1 MYGFNFCQ
9 CRWVKWWVD
18 SYSQASRSPF
28 ISDQSPPPLITHRL
42 SGVLVTNTV
51 KLFSLSQSTICQR
64 KRCFFCFDRTFL
76 TFSVFNRLS
85 QRVQSNAVLWQ
96 NIIFSGRDVKPM
108 TVIAVIVTVFC
119 NPKNVDTIISLHA
132 YSDDA
137 TINLVLL
144 KKNNF

>member
-1 MYGFNFCQ
+1 M
-9 CRWVKWWVD
+9 
-18 SYSQASRSPF
+18 PEEEM
-28 ISDQSPPPLITHRL
+28 
-42 SGVLVTNTV
+42 
-51 KLFSLSQSTICQR
+51 
-64 KRCFFCFDRTFL
+64 FFCFDRTFL

-96 NIIFSGRDVKPM
+96 NIIFSGRDVKPV